1 MESDLNNIKLEESN
15 TEKILNLFGEAADY
29 INILRDMKFDEN
41 DLNVKES
48 DFIEKSFNE
57 KLRNLLK
64 TKDAFSNTIVIAQ
77 VLDEIILSI
86 NYALNNNKSLDEKK
100 AKKIIK
106 KIENLS
112 KKETSIHIDSF
123 LTQVDGKEINNF
135 FGSIKEYSFFAIDKI
150 DDKKKYTL
158 IVESTFCLDS
168 QISKKVNQIKKSFLF
183 FSQLHKIYQQYPDYI
198 KNYYSYFVRKYIFRQ
213 KVEKN
218 QYRFED
224 KLLDLNQ
231 YGNYVFIII
240 TNKTLKTF
248 EEKEYLVEK
257 YSYNED
263 SPDQSIKKN
272 FEKEDEYNENYIN
285 PIDNMPNK
293 ITLQSTSSDKDKI
306 HKKKNEKVSHEP
318 TISKNYKDL
327 NNLVN
332 NINQENN
339 CAFKIIYINT
349 YLNLAMP
356 KCELEKEIQII
367 AKMQNVLVK
376 FLSAKFPDFKISE
389 LIDMDNS
396 NN

>member
-1 MESDLNNIKLEESN
+1 
-15 TEKILNLFGEAADY
+15 
-29 INILRDMKFDEN
+29 MKFDEN

-57 KLRNLLK
+57 KLKNLLK
-64 TKDAFSNTIVIAQ
+64 TKDAFSNTIDIAQ

-86 NYALNNNKSLDEKK
+86 NYALNNNKSLDEKT

-123 LTQVDGKEINNF
+123 LPQVDGKEINNF
-135 FGSIKEYSFFAIDKI
+135 FGSIKEYSFPAIDKI

-183 FSQLHKIYQQYPDYI
+183 FSQLHKIYQQYPDCI

-213 KVEKN
+213 KIEKN
-218 QYRFED
+218 QYMFED

-272 FEKEDEYNENYIN
+272 FEKEDEYN
-285 PIDNMPNK
+285 
-293 ITLQSTSSDKDKI
+293 
-306 HKKKNEKVSHEP
+306 
-318 TISKNYKDL
+318 
-327 NNLVN
+327 
-332 NINQENN
+332 
-339 CAFKIIYINT
+339 
-349 YLNLAMP
+349 
-356 KCELEKEIQII
+356 
-367 AKMQNVLVK
+367 
-376 FLSAKFPDFKISE
+376 
-389 LIDMDNS
+389 
-396 NN
+396 